1 MEVKEM
7 TEKRKGLLIK
17 KIQNDEITY
26 DDLEKDEDFLF
37 ILDNG
42 YKFSEGMIED
52 ILCDFADAE
61 GEIVEEKIVN
71 ERRWNTDKEIVVRF
85 GKRFFSFCVAEGN
98 TEMQE
103 TYYDTDIIEVFPKE
117 ITIKKTIY
125 VQKENL

>member
-1 MEVKEM
+1 M
-7 TEKRKGLLIK
+7 TEERKELLIK
-17 KIQNDEITY
+17 KIKNDEITY
-26 DDLEKDEDFLF
+26 DDFEKDEDFLF

-71 ERRWNTDKEIVVRF
+71 ERRWNTDKKIVVRF
-85 GKRFFSFCVAEGN
+85 GKRFFSFRVAEGN

-125 VQKENL
+125 VQKENLWNEK

>member
-7 TEKRKGLLIK
+7 TEERKELLIK
-17 KIQNDEITY
+17 KIKNDEITY
-26 DDLEKDEDFLF
+26 DDFEKDEDFLF

-42 YKFSEGMIED
+42 YKFNEGMIED
-52 ILCDFADAE
+52 ILCDFADVE
-61 GEIVEEKIVN
+61 GEIVEEKIVG

-103 TYYDTDIIEVFPKE
+103 TYYDPDIIEVFPKE

>member
-1 MEVKEM
+1 M

-71 ERRWNTDKEIVVRF
+71 ERRWNTDKKIVVRF

>member
-7 TEKRKGLLIK
+7 TEERKELLIK
-17 KIQNDEITY
+17 KIKNDEITY
-26 DDLEKDEDFLF
+26 DDFEKDEDFLF

-42 YKFSEGMIED
+42 YKFNEGIIED
-52 ILCDFADAE
+52 ILCDFADVE
-61 GEIVEEKIVN
+61 GEIVEEKIVG
-71 ERRWNTDKEIVVRF
+71 ERRWNTDKKIVVRF

>member
-71 ERRWNTDKEIVVRF
+71 ERRWNTDKKIVVRF

-125 VQKENL
+125 VQNENL

>member
-1 MEVKEM
+1 M
-7 TEKRKGLLIK
+7 TEKRKELLIK
-17 KIQNDEITY
+17 KIKNDEITY
-26 DDLEKDEDFLF
+26 DDFEKDEDFLF

-71 ERRWNTDKEIVVRF
+71 ERRWNTDKKIVVRF

>member
-71 ERRWNTDKEIVVRF
+71 ERRWNTDKKIVVRF

>member
-7 TEKRKGLLIK
+7 TEKRKELLIK
-17 KIQNDEITY
+17 KIKNDEITY
-26 DDLEKDEDFLF
+26 DDFEKDEDFLF

-71 ERRWNTDKEIVVRF
+71 ERRWNTDKKIVVRF